1 MARGRSGKGKGL
13 GGLRTTGSETL
24 QLVIDYVKQETLD
37 PLKGLGRFIV
47 FGVAGSVALAIGLV
61 ILSVAFLRVLQ
72 GETGTT
78 FAGNL
83 SWVPYL
89 ICAVVVVLVAA
100 LAVRGGEPGPGPG
113 GRRPREGDPMSP
125 ETKPITRDDIEA
137 KFRELTGEATE
148 EVESA
153 RSQAVTVG
161 LAVGVALVAVV
172 FLIGRRNGRRRSA
185 VVEVRRI

>member
-1 MARGRSGKGKGL
+1 
-13 GGLRTTGSETL
+13 
-24 QLVIDYVKQETLD
+24 
-37 PLKGLGRFIV
+37 
-47 FGVAGSVALAIGLV
+47 
-61 ILSVAFLRVLQ
+61 
-72 GETGTT
+72 
-78 FAGNL
+78 
-83 SWVPYL
+83 
-89 ICAVVVVLVAA
+89 
-100 LAVRGGEPGPGPG
+100 
-113 GRRPREGDPMSP
+113 MSP

-148 EVESA
+148 ELEST